1 MLKYILSISLV
12 ITLAGCCATN
22 YSSQMKEI
30 LKPMEKEL
38 IAFYKKNNRRPTN
51 VEYNKLL
58 EKAGCKLYD
67 YGYECLYRG
76 NDFSI
81 HKRGN
86 ADGGSIA
93 LLKGNSYCYVEVYN
107 SKKSLIKC
115 EQRSCFDIRID
126 H

>member
-12 ITLAGCCATN
+12 IALAGCCATN

-51 VEYNKLL
+51 AEYNKLL
-58 EKAGCKLYD
+58 EKVGCKIVND
-67 YGYECLYRG
+67 NCLYKGNEFLTNTRG
-76 NDFSI
+76 NDDRAGISLF
-81 HKRGN
+81 R
-86 ADGGSIA
+86 D
-93 LLKGNSYCYVEVYN
+93 NSYCYVEVYN